1 VTGEPRSQVDYRRL
15 AKRNLHALLRYKF
28 LNEYGYDKGPVV
40 VEAIVDDICDTVRGY
55 YLHGEDLEP
64 GQLLYLAPAKEERA
78 GRGKTMAK
86 TRMIPVR
93 LTLVDNEDLDA
104 IRDGA
109 VVALRREIRV
119 RRLTNQAY
127 EQGAVLSQ
135 RDLSLLLGYSDSA
148 ISMTAVA
155 LRKRGEWL
163 PLRGYVADMGSFP
176 THKAAIVR
184 LYLEGLLTPQIAHN
198 TFHSKGAV
206 DRYIRSFEQVRLLS
220 QKFSRDELPLLTGM
234 PLRLIDEYLTLIQEH
249 GLTHHKHQTH
259 ALSS

>member
-1 VTGEPRSQVDYRRL
+1 MRGEPRSQVDYRRL
-15 AKRNLHALLRYKF
+15 AKHNLQSLLRYKF

-40 VEAIVDDICDTVRGY
+40 VEAIVDDICDTVRAY
-55 YLHGEDLEP
+55 YLRGEDLEP

-78 GRGKTMAK
+78 GRGKTIAK

-93 LTLVDNEDLDA
+93 LTLVAGEDLDA

-109 VVALRREIRV
+109 VVAQRREIRV
-119 RRLTNQAY
+119 RRLTHEAY

-155 LRKRGEWL
+155 LRRRGEWL

-198 TFHSKGAV
+198 TYHSKHAV
-206 DRYIRSFEQVRLLS
+206 DRYIRSFERVRLLS

-234 PLRLIDEYLTLIQEH
+234 SLRLINEYLTLIEEH
-249 GLTHHKHQTH
+249 GLTQQDTTAH
-259 ALSS
+259 AIST

>member
-40 VEAIVDDICDTVRGY
+40 VEAIVDDICDTVRTY
-55 YLHGEDLEP
+55 YLRGEDLEP

-104 IRDGA
+104 IKDGA
-109 VVALRREIRV
+109 VVAQRREIRV
-119 RRLTNQAY
+119 RRLTHQAY

-148 ISMTAVA
+148 ISLTAVA

-176 THKAAIVR
+176 THKTAIVR

-198 TFHSKGAV
+198 TFHSKRAV

-220 QKFSRDELPLLTGM
+220 QKFPRDELPLLTGM
-234 PLRLIDEYLTLIQEH
+234 PLRLIDEYLTLIEKH
-249 GLTHHKHQTH
+249 GLAHKETSH
-259 ALSS
+259 AMSS

>member
-1 VTGEPRSQVDYRRL
+1 MRYLQDFKQVAALYARHASIPEIRAATGRSARVISEYVALYERAKREFPAAPRLRDLLDPAKAKRGGESVTGEPRSQVDYRRL
-15 AKRNLHALLRYKF
+15 AKRNLHSLLRYKF

-40 VEAIVDDICDTVRGY
+40 VEAIVADICDTVRGY
-55 YLHGEDLEP
+55 YLHGENLEP

-78 GRGKTMAK
+78 GRGKTIAK

-93 LTLVDNEDLDA
+93 LTLVDQEDLDA

-119 RRLTNQAY
+119 RRLTHQAY

-148 ISMTAVA
+148 SSLTAVA

-163 PLRGYVADMGSFP
+163 PS
-176 THKAAIVR
+176 AARPVPSNH
-184 LYLEGLLTPQIAHN
+184 EWP
-198 TFHSKGAV
+198 
-206 DRYIRSFEQVRLLS
+206 
-220 QKFSRDELPLLTGM
+220 FSRESWCV
-234 PLRLIDEYLTLIQEH
+234 R
-249 GLTHHKHQTH
+249 
-259 ALSS
+259 A

>member
-15 AKRNLHALLRYKF
+15 AKRNLHSLLRYKF

-78 GRGKTMAK
+78 GRGKTIAK

-104 IRDGA
+104 IKDGA

-119 RRLTNQAY
+119 RRLTHQAY

-148 ISMTAVA
+148 ISLTAVA

-198 TFHSKGAV
+198 TYHSKHAV

-220 QKFSRDELPLLTGM
+220 QKFPRDELPLLTGM
-234 PLRLIDEYLTLIQEH
+234 PLRLIDEYLALIEEH
-249 GLTHHKHQTH
+249 GLTQQETTH
-259 ALSS
+259 AMSS

>member
-1 VTGEPRSQVDYRRL
+1 MTGEPRSQVDYRRL
-15 AKRNLHALLRYKF
+15 AKRNLQSLLQYKF

-40 VEAIVDDICDTVRGY
+40 VQAIVDDICDTVRGY
-55 YLHGEDLEP
+55 YLSGEDLEP

-86 TRMIPVR
+86 TKMIPVR
-93 LTLVDNEDLDA
+93 LTLVDQEDLNA
-104 IRDGA
+104 IKHGA

-135 RDLSLLLGYSDSA
+135 RDLSLLLGYSDSS

-198 TFHSKGAV
+198 TFHSKHAV
-206 DRYIRSFEQVRLLS
+206 DRYIRSFERVRLLS
-220 QKFSRDELPLLTGM
+220 EKFTRDELPLLTGM
-234 PLRLIDEYLTLIQEH
+234 SLRLIDEYLALIQEH